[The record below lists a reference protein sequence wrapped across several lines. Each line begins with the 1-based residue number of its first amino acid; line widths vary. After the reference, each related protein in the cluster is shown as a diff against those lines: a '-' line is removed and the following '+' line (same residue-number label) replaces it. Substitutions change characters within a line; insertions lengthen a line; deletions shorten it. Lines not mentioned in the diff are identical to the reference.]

1 MLDPS
6 FDLSDSNVL
15 DDIFQ
20 LPTLVVE
27 SGLGRSD
34 LITPVVP
41 KSLQGMDSDFVS
53 NSLEE
58 YQLGQEN
65 RWQSSQSLFSWS
77 NDGDFLTGQSNF
89 VSFSSSVDLAGNTL
103 ATARD
108 ITIGATPTSYSDF
121 VDSTDS
127 NDYYRFSLGT
137 TSDFSLNLTGLS
149 DDADVSLLDSNGS
162 EITSSTNGSNDSES
176 ITRQLNAGT
185 YFVQVYPYSGST
197 NYNLSLAAVPDN
209 AGNTLATA
217 RDITI
222 GATPTTYS
230 DFVDS
235 TDSNDYYRFSLGTT
249 SNFSLNLTGLSDD
262 ADVSLLD
269 SNGSEI
275 TSSTNGS
282 NDSESITRQLS
293 AGTYFVRVYPYS
305 GSTNYNLSLAAVPD
319 NAGNTLATARDITIG
334 ATPTSYSD
342 FVGSTDSNDYY
353 RFSLGT
359 TSDFSLNLTG
369 LSDDAD
375 VSLLDSNGSEI
386 TSSTNGSN
394 DSESITRQLSAGTYF
409 VRVYPY
415 SGSTNYN
422 LSLAAVP
429 DNAGNTLATARDI
442 TIGATPTTYSD
453 FVDSTDSNDYY
464 RFSLGTTSNFSL
476 NLTGLSDDADVSLLD
491 SNGSEITSST
501 NGSND
506 SESITRQLSAGT
518 YFVRVYPYSG
528 STNYNLSLAAVPDN
542 AGNTLAT
549 ARDIT
554 IGATPT
560 TYSDF
565 VDSTDSNDYY
575 RFSLGTTS
583 NFSLNLTGL
592 SDDADVSL
600 LDSNGSEITSST
612 NGSND
617 SESITRQLS
626 AGTYFVRVYPYSGS
640 TNYNLTLS
648 ATTAPVVSGY
658 SAISGYGLVNAAK
671 AVAGALNQSP
681 FADVPTFGGANDWG
695 VNLVNAPEAWARG
708 YTGQGIVVAVLDTGV
723 DRNHADLAGNIWTNA
738 GEIANDG
745 LDNDG
750 NGYVDDVYGWNFAN
764 GNNNTLDGNR
774 HGTHVAGT
782 IAAANNGFGA
792 TGVAYNARIMPVKVL
807 NDSGSGSY
815 SGIAQGIRY
824 AVDNG
829 ADVINMSLGGGST
842 VSVVQSALQYA
853 SSRGVIVVM
862 AAGNEGAA
870 QPGYPASNATSWGL
884 AVGAVNSSNQMASF
898 SNRAGSN
905 SSMRYVT
912 APGVRVYSTLPN
924 GGYGFLNGTSMAAPH
939 VAGVVA
945 LMLNANPNLTDAQV
959 RQIITATAGNVA

>member
-1 MLDPS
+1 MLDER
-6 FDLSDSNVL
+6 FNLSDSNVL

-20 LPTLVVE
+20 LPTLGVE

-108 ITIGATPTSYSDF
+108 ITIGATPT
-121 VDSTDS
+121 
-127 NDYYRFSLGT
+127 
-137 TSDFSLNLTGLS
+137 
-149 DDADVSLLDSNGS
+149 
-162 EITSSTNGSNDSES
+162 
-176 ITRQLNAGT
+176 
-185 YFVQVYPYSGST
+185 
-197 NYNLSLAAVPDN
+197 
-209 AGNTLATA
+209 
-217 RDITI
+217 
-222 GATPTTYS
+222 TYS

-269 SNGSEI
+269 SNGSVI

-282 NDSESITRQLS
+282 NT
-293 AGTYFVRVYPYS
+293 
-305 GSTNYNLSLAAVPD
+305 
-319 NAGNTLATARDITIG
+319 
-334 ATPTSYSD
+334 
-342 FVGSTDSNDYY
+342 
-353 RFSLGT
+353 
-359 TSDFSLNLTG
+359 
-369 LSDDAD
+369 
-375 VSLLDSNGSEI
+375 
-386 TSSTNGSN
+386 
-394 DSESITRQLSAGTYF
+394 
-409 VRVYPY
+409 
-415 SGSTNYN
+415 
-422 LSLAAVP
+422 
-429 DNAGNTLATARDI
+429 
-442 TIGATPTTYSD
+442 
-453 FVDSTDSNDYY
+453 
-464 RFSLGTTSNFSL
+464 
-476 NLTGLSDDADVSLLD
+476 
-491 SNGSEITSST
+491 
-501 NGSND
+501 
-506 SESITRQLSAGT
+506 
-518 YFVRVYPYSG
+518 
-528 STNYNLSLAAVPDN
+528 
-542 AGNTLAT
+542 
-549 ARDIT
+549 
-554 IGATPT
+554 
-560 TYSDF
+560 
-565 VDSTDSNDYY
+565 
-575 RFSLGTTS
+575 
-583 NFSLNLTGL
+583 
-592 SDDADVSL
+592 
-600 LDSNGSEITSST
+600 
-612 NGSND
+612 

-959 RQIITATAGNVA
+959 RQIITATAGNVV

>member
-1 MLDPS
+1 M
-6 FDLSDSNVL
+6 FDQNFNLSDSNVL
-15 DDIFQ
+15 DNIFQ

-53 NSLEE
+53 NSVEE

-65 RWQSSQSLFSWS
+65 RWPSSQSLSSWP
-77 NDGDFLTGQSNF
+77 NGDDFLTGQSNF

-108 ITIGATPTSYSDF
+108 ITIGATTSTYSDF
-121 VDSTDS
+121 VGTTDT
-127 NDYYRFSLGT
+127 NDYYRFSLGG
-137 TSDFSLNLTGLS
+137 SSNFSLNLTGLS
-149 DDADVSLLDSNGS
+149 ADADVSLLDSNGS
-162 EITSSTNGSNDSES
+162 VITSSVNGSNSSES

-185 YFVQVYPYSGST
+185 YY
-197 NYNLSLAAVPDN
+197 
-209 AGNTLATA
+209 
-217 RDITI
+217 
-222 GATPTTYS
+222 
-230 DFVDS
+230 
-235 TDSNDYYRFSLGTT
+235 
-249 SNFSLNLTGLSDD
+249 
-262 ADVSLLD
+262 
-269 SNGSEI
+269 
-275 TSSTNGS
+275 
-282 NDSESITRQLS
+282 
-293 AGTYFVRVYPYS
+293 VRVYPYS
-305 GSTNYNLSLAAVPD
+305 GSTNYDLSLAAVPD

-342 FVGSTDSNDYY
+342 FVGSTDTNDYY
-353 RFSLGT
+353 RFSLGG
-359 TSDFSLNLTG
+359 SSNFSLNLTG
-369 LSDDAD
+369 LSADAD
-375 VSLLDSNGSEI
+375 VSLLDSNGSVI

-394 DSESITRQLSAGTYF
+394 ISESITRQLSAGTYY
-409 VRVYPY
+409 VQVYPY

-422 LSLAAVP
+422 LSLAAAPVEIP

-442 TIGATPTTYSD
+442 TIGATTSTYSD
-453 FVDSTDSNDYY
+453 FVGTTDTNDYY
-464 RFSLGTTSNFSL
+464 RFSLGGSSNFSL
-476 NLTGLSDDADVSLLD
+476 NLTGLSADADVSLLD
-491 SNGSEITSST
+491 SNGSVITSST
-501 NGSND
+501 NGSNI

-518 YFVRVYPYSG
+518 YYV
-528 STNYNLSLAAVPDN
+528 
-542 AGNTLAT
+542 
-549 ARDIT
+549 
-554 IGATPT
+554 
-560 TYSDF
+560 
-565 VDSTDSNDYY
+565 
-575 RFSLGTTS
+575 
-583 NFSLNLTGL
+583 
-592 SDDADVSL
+592 
-600 LDSNGSEITSST
+600 
-612 NGSND
+612 
-617 SESITRQLS
+617 Q
-626 AGTYFVRVYPYSGS
+626 VYPYSGS

-648 ATTAPVVSGY
+648 ATTATVTPGY

-671 AVAGALNQSP
+671 AVAGALNQTP

-695 VNLVNAPEAWARG
+695 VNLVNAPEAWASG

-792 TGVAYNARIMPVKVL
+792 TGVAYNSRIMPVKVL
-807 NDSGSGSY
+807 SDSGSGSY
-815 SGIAQGIRY
+815 SGVAQGIRY

-842 VSVVQSALQYA
+842 DSAVQSALQYA

-870 QPGYPASNATSWGL
+870 QPGYPASSATSWGL

-912 APGVRVYSTLPN
+912 APGVQVYSTLPN
-924 GGYGFLNGTSMAAPH
+924 GGYGFLSGTSMAAPH

-945 LMLNANPNLTDAQV
+945 LMLSANPNLTDAQV